1 MPPIPRKPKS
11 GIFLGGV
18 GGPIAS
24 RPKKGGPI
32 VITSGPGRPAPIEK
46 QPLPAYGPYKL
57 PLTDVEKRIVIRKR
71 TPKFVET
78 SRGRIATGGGGV
90 GFFTKGDK
98 GKIMDRVRER
108 AIDRQDTLLARAEKV
123 RVAGEQRIATPDYS
137 NLRKMISEKKK
148 EDDDPGFLSGLADDL
163 GLDDFY
169 TDNVLPIVGRAFGEA
184 FETAKETYGVGLV
197 SPGVAIARAAAGAVG
212 KEQEVDKAFDYAANL
227 VKAGGG
233 IAKTKGFE
241 PAKPYVAS
249 AIDTATSLGDRGV
262 KAIGELDDYLQ
273 SEAPVYD
280 SVKTWADR
288 SVVKPGKNAV
298 VEALSVVTNQPINK
312 RIDEASEEDKALL
325 FSPNSIEQ
333 RGRETAATQE
343 QRDLW
348 VTMAMGEYDAAA
360 WEGYE
365 SPFTREQLERM
376 SDYELINVAYGTHTS
391 SIASI
396 FEAAKNDLKKI
407 GAMPAAIG
415 ALNTQIQEANDKGD
429 YNGLGNMAEFLARQ
443 VVANMVALNQAGLW
457 VMTAGQAGQYD
468 DLVRALKSEPILT
481 SLDVAST
488 ATIYGKAATFGLKS
502 GGALTKTGALAS
514 RVPGAA
520 LAGSRI
526 ARGAERVA
534 GGTKRTP
541 RPIRG
546 IQDMTPK
553 EKKAWYDADN
563 AWLDEAEAN
572 FKRKADEI
580 ANSPEQK
587 EANAAIAEWE
597 KQGRDSG
604 KPSAE
609 WGPRPKDPYNDYFRN
624 AETAGDKRI
633 DVEGIR
639 PRPTLQEFAF
649 DEVNV
654 NIPVVSPVFRTAA
667 AAGRGL
673 RKVADT
679 TEVGVRDM
687 SLEGARALGATP
699 GPLRVFRP
707 RNSIFS
713 QSLSL
718 LTKSLLEAD
727 NSLGRFLSS
736 RSVKS
741 QSAVMRAL
749 GSQRANV
756 VADMTVSP
764 VVRALDFILKKKPQL
779 YDYIVYET
787 SGVSKIDLPGFEDT
801 LDLSPAKRADQLQEV
816 MDGRAWERTV
826 TTRNPD
832 GTEST
837 RTVVRY
843 GEEPPEGEGWEK
855 LELSNDERNN
865 AETLAAQ
872 LRNVANTSQKDIDE
886 AMELLDSPYREQ
898 IGNVSPSRRLA
909 GVPAQPGSELTLR
922 QILESTEMG
931 NIERIDAV
939 GTRVTPNVA
948 DLPGRAGQ
956 SVRERLKIGQAPG
969 VSRRDKPGVARNQDE
984 TVVRIS
990 PIVAPEYRRVVEE
1003 ILAEETALV
1012 ADDVTRLTGLREAL
1026 AAKRLEIRKEKARL
1040 DTLKTPAA
1048 RKKSQAKIDAA
1059 KKELADLGDSKQ
1071 ASKDLAKSQKYQKE
1085 LVDASSDVDR
1095 YVDSLMRDAIE
1106 MSDSPMG
1113 GSVFYP
1119 TVTAR
1124 DAKEVAFAEQ
1134 ALAGRG
1140 SFRDIRNVHAGQ
1152 FALLGD
1158 AEDINRFA
1166 GALAR
1171 NLRVPVMAYEFVTSL
1186 THYLSKTGAQ
1196 ITFSK
1201 NETDAFGVNKFNQ
1214 EQQLLQD
1221 LGYLGNGTERGVG
1234 KDFVLL
1240 PVNDRT
1246 GFLTPDQF
1254 TRVNAETPNRQA
1266 GRGVDK
1272 IGLPEEE
1279 INKIMLEALDRNVET
1294 TTAGLAGR
1302 TVLIVNAKRWDA
1314 LNKEIEAASKSAG
1327 KLRRLTRLWV
1337 RVTLSTLPRTPMANV
1352 LGSGLLGQL
1361 SGMGGYSTARKLV
1374 RSGNAPPEIQNL
1386 GIAGTFGPEL
1396 GGLLPGKSGTWLR
1409 QYMDYV
1415 YSYNVKGE
1423 DMARLVSWS
1432 KAAERGLK
1440 NSDEVAQLRKDI
1452 LDAQELDAAMQK
1464 LLEAVAKGKFDD
1476 GRALTPELE
1485 KIRTDALQKADD
1497 FLGGAQGLT
1506 KQQRWITTAIPFWMW
1521 YKHIFKLY
1529 FYTLPAKYPG
1539 RALTMNALAR
1549 LGYEESARNGFF
1561 DSFYEGAIKLG
1572 EEEFGPNVYSKGLG
1586 TNIFPF
1592 DFSGAL
1598 EFDEGAPGVQF
1609 VTGSASPV
1617 LTVPARLAGIGIPG
1631 APIIGAEGERLK
1643 GGDVFA
1649 PGYAEAAV
1657 SEAERLVAPLGLLQ
1671 SVISPRT
1678 SVAFNIGR
1686 AITDRPIP
1694 ESQPRG
1700 EGTQYAVT
1708 PRGFAGLDAT
1718 DASLESIARMFGL
1731 GFSRVPVRGPVAERR
1746 IGSERDRQYEDAL
1759 ARYRESIGLD
1769 Y

>member
-18 GGPIAS
+18 GGPVAS
-24 RPKKGGPI
+24 RPKKGGPV

-78 SRGRIATGGGGV
+78 PRGRIATGGGGV

-98 GKIMDRVRER
+98 SKIINRVASR
-108 AIDRQDTLLARAEKV
+108 ALALEDANIDRSNRVSESALKGDVADTKARN
-123 RVAGEQRIATPDYS
+123 S
-137 NLRKMISEKKK
+137 NPSFIE
-148 EDDDPGFLSGLADDL
+148 GLAAEV

-169 TDNVLPIVGRAFGEA
+169 RDNVLPEVGKAFGN
-184 FETAKETYGVGLV
+184 FWETTRETYGTNLIPL
-197 SPGVAIARAAAGAVG
+197 SPTGAMYQIDEDGKDGDVA
-212 KEQEVDKAFDYAANL
+212 KAFDYAANL

-233 IAKTKGFE
+233 IAKTKGFD

-325 FSPNSIEQ
+325 FSPNPIEQ
-333 RGRETAATQE
+333 KGRETAATQK

-360 WEGYE
+360 WEGYK

-376 SDYELINVAYGTHTS
+376 SDNELINVAYGTHTS

-429 YNGLGNMAEFLARQ
+429 YRGLGNMAEFLARQ

-488 ATIYGKAATFGLKS
+488 ATIYGKAATSTLKT
-502 GGALTKTGALAS
+502 GGALTRAGSVTA
-514 RVPGAA
+514 RVPGATRA
-520 LAGSRI
+520 GEAVARGAGRLAYGERLGAPL
-526 ARGAERVA
+526 ARGAEGPSGLANVPRAGAPLRAVA
-534 GGTKRTP
+534 AT
-541 RPIRG
+541 
-546 IQDMTPK
+546 
-553 EKKAWYDADN
+553 
-563 AWLDEAEAN
+563 
-572 FKRKADEI
+572 
-580 ANSPEQK
+580 
-587 EANAAIAEWE
+587 
-597 KQGRDSG
+597 
-604 KPSAE
+604 
-609 WGPRPKDPYNDYFRN
+609 
-624 AETAGDKRI
+624 
-633 DVEGIR
+633 
-639 PRPTLQEFAF
+639 
-649 DEVNV
+649 
-654 NIPVVSPVFRTAA
+654 
-667 AAGRGL
+667 GRGL

-699 GPLRVFRP
+699 GPLKVFRP

-741 QSAVMRAL
+741 QSAVMRAR

-764 VVRALDFILKKKPQL
+764 VARALDFILKKKPQL

-826 TTRNPD
+826 TARNPD

-837 RTVVRY
+837 RKDVRY

-855 LELSNDERNN
+855 LELSDDERTN

-898 IGNVSPSRRLA
+898 VGNVSPSRRLA

-922 QILESTEMG
+922 QILESIEMG

-969 VSRRDKPGVARNQDE
+969 VSRRDKPGVARVQDE

-1012 ADDVTRLTGLREAL
+1012 ADDVTRLTGVRESL

-1071 ASKDLAKSQKYQKE
+1071 ASKDFAKSQKYQKE
-1085 LVDASSDVDR
+1085 LVEASSDVDR

-1158 AEDINRFA
+1158 AEDVNRFA

-1214 EQQLLQD
+1214 EQQLLKD
-1221 LGYLGNGTERGVG
+1221 LGYLGNGAE
-1234 KDFVLL
+1234 KNFVLL

-1266 GRGVDK
+1266 GRGVDE

-1572 EEEFGPNVYSKGLG
+1572 EEEFGPNVYSKGVG

-1617 LTVPARLAGIGIPG
+1617 LTVPARLLGIGIPG

-1731 GFSRVPVRGPVAERR
+1731 GFSRVPIRGPVAKRRLRGERER
-1746 IGSERDRQYEDAL
+1746 QSEEQRERV
-1759 ARYRESIGLD
+1759 RESRR
-1769 Y
+1769 